1 MQQGRT
7 VHDVWDGENLMLT
20 FRTNVSASTMNLW
33 WELCNLV
40 ESTSLSYEE
49 DHILWNFTLTC
60 KYSVQSL
67 YVVINHRG
75 VIPKFVSSVRKV
87 VIPPRVQFF
96 LWLLSKNR
104 LLTRDNLVK
113 RRDVSDPSCLF
124 CNEHESI
131 PHLFFECFVARNI
144 WHIISDLLGHD
155 LGACV

>member
-1 MQQGRT
+1 
-7 VHDVWDGENLMLT
+7 MLT

-33 WELCNLV
+33 GELCNLV